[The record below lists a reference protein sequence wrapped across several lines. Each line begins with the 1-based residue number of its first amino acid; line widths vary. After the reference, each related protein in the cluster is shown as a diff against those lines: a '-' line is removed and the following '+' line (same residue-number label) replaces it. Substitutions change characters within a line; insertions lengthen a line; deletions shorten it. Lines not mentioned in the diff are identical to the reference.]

1 MIVYLARRLAW
12 MLVVLGLV
20 ASVTFFGALSLGD
33 PVTTLAGPHA
43 SARDR
48 AYIRAYYHLDRPR
61 IVQYGYY
68 MRNLA
73 RGDLGQ
79 SFRYHRPVAHLVGER
94 LPRTMLLGL
103 MTLAIEFG
111 VGVAVGTLAAVKR
124 GTRVEAAVLGATFL
138 GISLP
143 TFLSGKLCLL
153 FFAYWLGW
161 FPIGGYGDGLFD
173 HVRHGVLPA
182 FVLGLLGTAYE
193 ARLVRNELVE
203 TLQADYVRTA
213 RAKGV
218 SPLAVVVKHALRN
231 ALLPVVT
238 SLGLSFGALFSGAII
253 TEQIFAWPGL
263 GRLAFESVAGFD
275 MPVIMGTV
283 LVASTGILA
292 GNLLADL
299 GYAALDPR
307 IRRS

>member
-1 MIVYLARRLAW
+1 VIVYLARRLAW